1 MDEPIEADPATEVCP
16 NFMQPVFQ
24 TARTSMI
31 ENQNLPDIQTHEDAA
46 QELANA
52 WSEDNAERCEAYAAQ
67 QDALERERLDLELQA
82 RDAQRQE
89 SQQPPR
95 NHTPPPQPPR
105 QPEPEDQPAPTQRK
119 RVAPPIV
126 RRDRMISSTLPSRP
140 SQFAINKVQN
150 YEYVDLWYFTPDG
163 YAEAARQAKATDD
176 EGFTLAGGE
185 SGERLGLKAMTTASA
200 SKNAILDEALPW
212 NVFTDTRQEYLDFL
226 ASVEWPERLY
236 ADMAAFFA
244 RIETHRIRKTDAGKR
259 ALLEYQA
266 RARRDWHDS
275 IKRNGETFDLAA
287 INEELLKII
296 ADEQQARDVR
306 AQAREIQA
314 QAREVELLHAELKA
328 SRTQDSSSQAR
339 GKRKRGNR
347 SRSPPRYRNTS
358 RSKSPPSRYSKAKSG
373 APGNANDAPQ
383 ARIYA
388 PCAVCLGR
396 GTHDVAKCNAKILW
410 DKTTPA
416 RCRRD
421 GEGRIINPQGQILC
435 FNFQRKAGC
444 PSRSHDDRHECTGCG
459 KRDHGAARCPLAE
472 KP

>member
-95 NHTPPPQPPR
+95 NHTPPPQPPC

-119 RVAPPIV
+119 RVAPPTV

-163 YAEAARQAKATDD
+163 YAEAARQAKATDN

-185 SGERLGLKAMTTASA
+185 SGEHLGLKAMTTAS
-200 SKNAILDEALPW
+200 NAILDEVLPW

-236 ADMAAFFA
+236 ADMATFFA
-244 RIETHRIRKTDAGKR
+244 HIETHRIRKTDAGKR

-266 RARRDWHDS
+266 QARRDWHDS

-314 QAREVELLHAELKA
+314 QAREVEL
-328 SRTQDSSSQAR
+328 
-339 GKRKRGNR
+339 
-347 SRSPPRYRNTS
+347 
-358 RSKSPPSRYSKAKSG
+358 
-373 APGNANDAPQ
+373 
-383 ARIYA
+383 
-388 PCAVCLGR
+388 
-396 GTHDVAKCNAKILW
+396 ILW

-421 GEGRIINPQGQILC
+421 GEGHIINPQGQILC

-444 PSRSHDDRHECTGCG
+444 PSRSHDDRHECTRCG
-459 KRDHGAARCPLAE
+459 KCDHGAARCPLVE